1 MRITQEADYAIR
13 ICSILDRADKI
24 TGASELAEKACITQR
39 IALKVLRQLVE
50 HGIVRSYKGACG
62 GYVLERSGDK
72 LRISDLIEAVDGPI
86 QISKCLN
93 CDHECSRNPDKCV
106 CKMHMAFVAINESLI
121 NNLGSITVRMLSD
134 EGLSAEGI
142 CGLIK

>member
-50 HGIVRSYKGACG
+50 HGIVRSYKGSCG

-86 QISKCLN
+86 QISKCLD

>member
-13 ICSILDRADKI
+13 ICSILDRAEKI

-39 IALKVLRQLVE
+39 IALKILRQLTE
-50 HGIVRSYKGACG
+50 HGIVRSYKGAYG
-62 GYVLERSGDK
+62 GYVLERSGDTIK
-72 LRISDLIEAVDGPI
+72 ISELIEIVDGPI

-93 CDHECSRNPDKCV
+93 CEHECSRNPDKCA
-106 CKMHMAFVAINESLI
+106 CKMHLAFSAINESLV

-134 EGLSAEGI
+134 EDLSAEGMI
-142 CGLIK
+142 GLIK